1 MDGTQDQTETHDQ
14 PKIPAKIPAEI
25 PTKITTEVKKER
37 IKNPKRVEQGK
48 KLAEW
53 NKENKK
59 RLSRQQ
65 LETQSETPPL
75 QLEDEVSQPLQLKDE
90 TQQLKDEALQLEVK
104 PLKENTKLSTKS
116 TKSKDYFIIAETIL
130 IISLVGAGLFFYTT
144 TTQKCSNKA
153 QLKAGKAPDANIA
166 TKSNEASLQ
175 TSLQTTL
182 QTSQMKMIILK
193 CNFKK
198 NIYFILYKMD
208 PNSIVNN
215 AYHSAVLSGLVIT
228 NSVLATKLLTI
239 KSVDLGKFSVKDG
252 AMLSAN
258 IYVAMMIKSALIKQ
272 GILPPS
278 INIPT

>member
-14 PKIPAKIPAEI
+14 PKIPAEIPAKIPA
-25 PTKITTEVKKER
+25 KITTEVKKER

-59 RLSRQQ
+59 RLSRRQ

-130 IISLVGAGLFFYTT
+130 IISLVGAGLFFYST

-166 TKSNEASLQ
+166 TNKSNEA
-175 TSLQTTL
+175 TDA
-182 QTSQMKMIILK
+182 
-193 CNFKK
+193 
-198 NIYFILYKMD
+198 NIAT
-208 PNSIVNN
+208 NN
-215 AYHSAVLSGLVIT
+215 AT
-228 NSVLATKLLTI
+228 NKPNE
-239 KSVDLGKFSVKDG
+239 DDYFE
-252 AMLSAN
+252 M
-258 IYVAMMIKSALIKQ
+258 
-272 GILPPS
+272 
-278 INIPT
+278 

>member
-14 PKIPAKIPAEI
+14 PKIPAKIPA
-25 PTKITTEVKKER
+25 KITTEVKKER

-53 NKENKK
+53 NKANKK

-75 QLEDEVSQPLQLKDE
+75 QLETFQLEDKTSQLEVEDKTSQLEVEDKTSQPL
-90 TQQLKDEALQLEVK
+90 QLKDEALQLEVK

-166 TKSNEASLQ
+166 TNKSNEAPDA
-175 TSLQTTL
+175 
-182 QTSQMKMIILK
+182 
-193 CNFKK
+193 
-198 NIYFILYKMD
+198 NIAT
-208 PNSIVNN
+208 NN
-215 AYHSAVLSGLVIT
+215 AT
-228 NSVLATKLLTI
+228 NKPNE
-239 KSVDLGKFSVKDG
+239 DDYFE
-252 AMLSAN
+252 M
-258 IYVAMMIKSALIKQ
+258 
-272 GILPPS
+272 
-278 INIPT
+278 

>member
-14 PKIPAKIPAEI
+14 PKIPAEIPAEI
-25 PTKITTEVKKER
+25 PAKIPAKITTEVKKER

-53 NKENKK
+53 NKANKK

-75 QLEDEVSQPLQLKDE
+75 QLETFQLEDKTSQLEVEDKTSQPL
-90 TQQLKDEALQLEVK
+90 QLKDEALQLEVK

-144 TTQKCSNKA
+144 TTQKCGNKA

-166 TKSNEASLQ
+166 TNKSNEA
-175 TSLQTTL
+175 TDT
-182 QTSQMKMIILK
+182 
-193 CNFKK
+193 
-198 NIYFILYKMD
+198 NIAT
-208 PNSIVNN
+208 NN
-215 AYHSAVLSGLVIT
+215 AT
-228 NSVLATKLLTI
+228 NKPNEDVC
-239 KSVDLGKFSVKDG
+239 FE
-252 AMLSAN
+252 M
-258 IYVAMMIKSALIKQ
+258 
-272 GILPPS
+272 
-278 INIPT
+278 

>member
-14 PKIPAKIPAEI
+14 PKIPAEIPA
-25 PTKITTEVKKER
+25 KITTEVKKER

-59 RLSRQQ
+59 RLSRRQ

-75 QLEDEVSQPLQLKDE
+75 QLETFQLELETFQLEDKTSQPLQLKDE

-116 TKSKDYFIIAETIL
+116 TKSKDYFLIAETIL

-166 TKSNEASLQ
+166 TNKSNEA
-175 TSLQTTL
+175 T
-182 QTSQMKMIILK
+182 
-193 CNFKK
+193 
-198 NIYFILYKMD
+198 D
-208 PNSIVNN
+208 
-215 AYHSAVLSGLVIT
+215 
-228 NSVLATKLLTI
+228 
-239 KSVDLGKFSVKDG
+239 
-252 AMLSAN
+252 AN
-258 IYVAMMIKSALIKQ
+258 IATNKPNEDVCFEM
-272 GILPPS
+272 
-278 INIPT
+278 

>member
-14 PKIPAKIPAEI
+14 PKIPAEIPAKIPA
-25 PTKITTEVKKER
+25 KITTEVKKER

-59 RLSRQQ
+59 RLSRRQ

-116 TKSKDYFIIAETIL
+116 TKSKDYFLIAETIL

-144 TTQKCSNKA
+144 TTQKCSDKA
-153 QLKAGKAPDANIA
+153 QLKAGKAPDANI
-166 TKSNEASLQ
+166 TTNKSNEA
-175 TSLQTTL
+175 TDA
-182 QTSQMKMIILK
+182 
-193 CNFKK
+193 
-198 NIYFILYKMD
+198 NIAT
-208 PNSIVNN
+208 NN
-215 AYHSAVLSGLVIT
+215 AT
-228 NSVLATKLLTI
+228 NKPNEDVC
-239 KSVDLGKFSVKDG
+239 FE
-252 AMLSAN
+252 M
-258 IYVAMMIKSALIKQ
+258 
-272 GILPPS
+272 
-278 INIPT
+278 

>member
-166 TKSNEASLQ
+166 TNKSNEA
-175 TSLQTTL
+175 TDA
-182 QTSQMKMIILK
+182 
-193 CNFKK
+193 
-198 NIYFILYKMD
+198 NIAT
-208 PNSIVNN
+208 NN
-215 AYHSAVLSGLVIT
+215 AT
-228 NSVLATKLLTI
+228 NKPNEDVC
-239 KSVDLGKFSVKDG
+239 FE
-252 AMLSAN
+252 M
-258 IYVAMMIKSALIKQ
+258 
-272 GILPPS
+272 
-278 INIPT
+278 

>member
-14 PKIPAKIPAEI
+14 PKIPAEIPA
-25 PTKITTEVKKER
+25 KITTEVKKER

-59 RLSRQQ
+59 RLSRRQ

-116 TKSKDYFIIAETIL
+116 TKSKDYFLIAETIL

-166 TKSNEASLQ
+166 TNKSNEA
-175 TSLQTTL
+175 TDA
-182 QTSQMKMIILK
+182 
-193 CNFKK
+193 
-198 NIYFILYKMD
+198 NIAT
-208 PNSIVNN
+208 NN
-215 AYHSAVLSGLVIT
+215 AT
-228 NSVLATKLLTI
+228 NKPNE
-239 KSVDLGKFSVKDG
+239 DDYFE
-252 AMLSAN
+252 M
-258 IYVAMMIKSALIKQ
+258 
-272 GILPPS
+272 
-278 INIPT
+278 